1 MSICN
6 VDETIFS
13 PYKVSVLIV
22 IVVITG
28 LVKGVS
34 LCIQACE
41 RAHSAM
47 KSQGEITLI
56 WYN

>member
-1 MSICN
+1 MLMKPSFPHI
-6 VDETIFS
+6 
-13 PYKVSVLIV
+13 KVSVLIV

-34 LCIQACE
+34 LRIQACE